1 MPDKNFLAFRS
12 LLWHAIGSRTQAQFA
27 NEAGISAEHLNRMLN
42 ASKINRPTKKTLSLI
57 AAAAKNGGSYGDL
70 EAGHQPYA
78 GEASY

>member
-42 ASKINRPTKKTLSLI
+42 ASKINRPTKKTLRRP
-57 AAAAKNGGSYGDL
+57 GSCLG
-70 EAGHQPYA
+70 AGHQPYA